1 MRILRPQ
8 GVQFLDVKKQPR
20 NRVWHLVIPFLVAV
34 GLLWVSWLWSVRSPR
49 IIVSAVAP
57 DGTELRV
64 IQTCNL
70 SLEPFTTSVYYRK
83 PGGKWGW
90 FYYDH
95 EDGYWWRGKA
105 EIDLQAKRIN
115 IWRGRETTATFE
127 WETETFELRRR
138 DFPRRPI
145 VGAQD
150 WHDPPAEAR

>member
-8 GVQFLDVKKQPR
+8 GVQSPDVKKQPR

-70 SLEPFTTSVYYRK
+70 SFTTSVYYRK
-83 PGGKWGW
+83 PGVVCLS
-90 FYYDH
+90 H
-95 EDGYWWRGKA
+95 ASRQEC
-105 EIDLQAKRIN
+105 
-115 IWRGRETTATFE
+115 
-127 WETETFELRRR
+127 
-138 DFPRRPI
+138 
-145 VGAQD
+145 
-150 WHDPPAEAR
+150 H